1 MPFKIRKFVFANV
14 LSSIIFSLFKLKLLT
29 SNITKLIQSLKVDFI
44 EVNLV
49 VSYEDKFNPVN
60 SLQFSKVLSIFS
72 TFFEL
77 KFVNFISSKLTQF
90 KKAELIL
97 IISSD
102 SNLDKSTFVK
112 CSQSWN
118 ISDIVVNVLLKVIF
132 IWTIPSSFAL

>member
-97 IISSD
+97 VISSD